1 MISLKYSESL
11 STIQKKRRIICG
23 VAVNDADYSTLLG
36 YTEDGKQVRC
46 PFYTKWKTM
55 IARCYNEKVYSL
67 PENQRYKDC
76 TVAQEW
82 LSFMNFRSWMASQ
95 DWEGKQIDKDIL
107 YPGNKIYGP
116 DTCLL
121 VPQHI
126 NSLII
131 DQDEGKYGKGVRLNS
146 SGSFT
151 YVKRNGSGKKREW
164 ITVKTKGEAIEG
176 YRKYKLLEII
186 TEAKKLD
193 DEKVKTA
200 LINYAKHKYAPA
212 QTTVLG
218 FPYGED

>member
-1 MISLKYSESL
+1 MISLKCSDSL
-11 STIQKKRRIICG
+11 STLQKKRRIICG

-46 PFYTKWKTM
+46 PFYIKWKTM

-67 PENQRYKDC
+67 PVNQRYKDC
-76 TVAQEW
+76 TVAPEW

-131 DQDEGKYGKGVRLNS
+131 DQEEGKYGKGVKKNA
-146 SGSFT
+146 SGSFS
-151 YVKRNGSGKKREW
+151 YVMRVNRKRIFKKAAS
-164 ITVKTKGEAIEG
+164 IQEALEG
-176 YRKYKLLEII
+176 YRKYKYIELV

-200 LINYAKHKYAPA
+200 LINYAEYKYAPT
-212 QTTVLG
+212 QTKVLG